1 MATEFNPNYRLHPG
15 VFLKDDLETL
25 GMSQKTLAE
34 KSGISKTII
43 NEVIK
48 GKRNI
53 TPAMAMK
60 FEEIIGEPASFWM
73 GIQTKYDLFIEKNYG
88 NKKKKNNKKDNY
100 NYRIFKSTD
109 SWTGGSYAASVFVG

>member
-15 VFLKDDLETL
+15 AFLKDDLETL
-25 GMSQKTLAE
+25 GMSKKTLAE

-48 GKRNI
+48 GKRDI

-60 FEEIIGEPASFWM
+60 FEEIIGEPASFWLKA
-73 GIQTKYDLFIEKNYG
+73 QADYDLFVKNFS
-88 NKKKKNNKKDNY
+88 K
-100 NYRIFKSTD
+100 
-109 SWTGGSYAASVFVG
+109 